1 MSQKKSVALNGSED
15 PIVSR
20 AAVIGKP
27 DPHEQ
32 IDILL
37 CLRFNPSGIKP
48 QALEKFTD
56 TPASQI
62 KHHSHEKFAELFAAS
77 LADVEKVKT
86 FAREYDLSLAE
97 VNMVQ
102 RTVSLVGTVEAM
114 SAAFG
119 VKLCTYR
126 HGDEEGEVVFRGH
139 SGTVHIP
146 GELDNIVLG
155 VLGLS
160 NPIIKKHRL
169 QYNLIHPPKAIPL
182 HPEAE
187 SPYFTPPEVARIY
200 NFPADVT
207 GKGQTIGIIES
218 GGGYKI
224 KYLRDYFEKYLGMPT
239 PKITSVSMGG
249 GHNNPGVNFIADAEV
264 CLDIEVV
271 GAIAPDAHIVVYF
284 APDSTFSGLYKAIQ
298 YAIHDK
304 THKNTVI
311 SLSWGQKEADNNAI
325 YLALINQ
332 LMQAAAHLGITIC
345 ASSGDFGSSDT
356 PPNLKTDGYA
366 HVDFPASS
374 PWVLACGGTRLKAC
388 GKKSKIESEV
398 VWNDGEI
405 AATGGG
411 VSTYFSSPSY
421 QEKAGISPKSVNKD
435 AGTGRGVPDVAGNA
449 SHETGYIIKVNEHPL
464 INMAGTSSV
473 APLWAALIALLNQK
487 LDKQLGF
494 INPYLYQISESE
506 GAFNDIT
513 RGNNQNIKSTPGYSA
528 GSGWDACTGFG
539 SPNGEKLF
547 EAIRKMMKDKK

>member
-1 MSQKKSVALNGSED
+1 MSQKKRVALNGSED

-48 QALEKFTD
+48 QALEKFSD
-56 TPASQI
+56 TLANQV
-62 KHHSHEKFAELFAAS
+62 KHHSHEKFEELFAANP
-77 LADVEKVKT
+77 ADVEKVKA

-97 VNMVQ
+97 VNMAQ
-102 RTVSLVGTVEAM
+102 RTVSLVGTVEAID
-114 SAAFG
+114 AAFG
-119 VKLCTYR
+119 VNLCTYR
-126 HGDEEGEVVFRGH
+126 HGDAKGGVVFRGH

-160 NPIIKKHRL
+160 NPIVKKHRV
-169 QYNLIHPPKAIPL
+169 QYNLIHPPKAITL
-182 HPEAE
+182 HPDAE
-187 SPYFTPPEVARIY
+187 SPYFTPPEVAKIY
-200 NFPADVT
+200 NFPADIT
-207 GKGQTIGIIES
+207 GKGQTIGIIEL
-218 GGGYKI
+218 GGGYKLE
-224 KYLRDYFEKYLGMPT
+224 YLQEYFEKYLGQPS
-239 PKITSVSMGG
+239 PKITSVSVEG

-311 SLSWGQKEADNNAI
+311 SLSWGQKEEDNNAI

-356 PPNLKTDGYA
+356 LPAFSDGKA

-388 GKKSKIESEV
+388 DNKSKIESEV
-398 VWNDGEI
+398 AWNDGEI

-411 VSTYFSSPSY
+411 VSTYFPSPSY

-435 AGTGRGVPDVAGNA
+435 AGTGRGVPDAAGLA

-464 INMAGTSSV
+464 INMAGTSSA

-487 LDKQLGF
+487 LGTQLGF
-494 INPYLYQISESE
+494 INPILYQIKESE

-513 RGNNQNIKSTPGYSA
+513 QGNNQNIKSIPGYSA
-528 GSGWDACTGFG
+528 GPGWDACTGFG

-547 EAIRKMMKDKK
+547 EAIQKMMKDDK